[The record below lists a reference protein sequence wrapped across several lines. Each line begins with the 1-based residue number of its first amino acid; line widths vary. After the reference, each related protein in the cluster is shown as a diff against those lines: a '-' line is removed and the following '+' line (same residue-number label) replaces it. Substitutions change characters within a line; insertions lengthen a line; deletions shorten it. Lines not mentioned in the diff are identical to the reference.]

1 MSVVDSI
8 VEELG
13 ELLAK
18 LPAAAVVALIE
29 LVKGALASDDPARY
43 IQRRAAAD
51 ASASA
56 ADAAI
61 EKALGR

>member
-1 MSVVDSI
+1 MSLIESLASLV
-8 VEELG
+8 
-13 ELLAK
+13 AK
-18 LPAAAVVALIE
+18 LPASAVIALVE
-29 LVKGALASDDPARY
+29 LVKGAIASDDPTRY